1 MCILFS
7 IDRLRMVA
15 YSWHSCFLY
24 VCFNFFFFFFLA
36 LFLRRFSD
44 SVTIMQLSL
53 YLEDFYL
60 VNWSKKWIPPFPAS
74 LPRLR

>member
-7 IDRLRMVA
+7 IDRLRVVA
-15 YSWHSCFLY
+15 YSWHSYFLY
-24 VCFNFFFFFFLA
+24 VCFNFFVCLFFLA

-44 SVTIMQLSL
+44 SVTMMQLSL

-60 VNWSKKWIPPFPAS
+60 VNWS
-74 LPRLR
+74 